1 MANENQR
8 KFLVATT
15 DLFFK
20 MTKVADFESIEDTT
34 TKYHE
39 FSIDGKLAILVRE
52 EDVLD
57 GNDDMAIFDSI
68 WSSINEIYEVQL
80 FRNGKTRCIIAKR
93 SLLTYTPDI
102 TEISSVDPKEI
113 LASIVGSNNIS
124 DTDSGIL
131 DMVEAIV
138 MSAPEDDGDS
148 VKDTRSDGIEMLEAF
163 LRNINNIS
171 VLLTEDSLIPYAMR
185 ALSRASLPAVEVPLE
200 GEDSAI
206 FVFNVGV
213 GELQSMMDT
222 FLGEGKSGVDRFEF
236 SYEKRET
243 AFHVSVNAVFSGG
256 RTQTETYEVS
266 SINELI
272 NTIFINFIEDSDYL
286 DDVASLA
293 IELVKTIE
301 DRVEPVNENHLF
313 GRATSVG
320 AVKLVES
327 ARAKAY
333 LHEYSSY
340 CKGWGIQ
347 GGKFFS
353 RNILENS
360 RAKKAFKAVMG
371 LDPNINTITI
381 VSPANPAPQVL
392 TRRENDERVA
402 RLEWKLRNELKEGG
416 YNYVKVLGKYGSVE
430 PSFVIYNMSYLEA
443 EDIATEF
450 GQESFIFCEFDHSQ
464 RGNTRAGK
472 VSARMY
478 MKDENGDYNLDD
490 AFEGIL
496 DRNNTQRDLTEFY
509 TQLSKKMKFNI
520 PFGDDGSTISER
532 LSEGFEKYMTDTL
545 IASHLSHSA
554 LVGAKRK
561 KLGNERV
568 NEILEGLRSEDT
580 PNSERKKL
588 RLELY
593 K

>member
-1 MANENQR
+1 MANENQH

-15 DLFFK
+15 DLFFN
-20 MTKVADFESIEDTT
+20 MTKVDDFESIEEITND
-34 TKYHE
+34 YHE
-39 FSIDGKLAILVRE
+39 FSVDGKLAILVRE
-52 EDVLD
+52 EDVYGD
-57 GNDDMAIFDSI
+57 NDEMQLFESV
-68 WSSINEIYEVQL
+68 WSSIKEVYEVQL
-80 FRNGKTRCIIAKR
+80 FRNGKTRCVIAKR
-93 SLLTYTPDI
+93 SLMTYTPDI
-102 TEISSVDPKEI
+102 TELSSVDPKEI
-113 LASIVGSNNIS
+113 LASIVGSSNIS
-124 DTDSGIL
+124 DTDSGVL
-131 DMVEAIV
+131 DVVEDVI
-138 MSAPEDDGDS
+138 MNAPDDSDS

-185 ALSRASLPAVEVPLE
+185 ALSRAYIPAVEVPLE

-236 SYEKRET
+236 SYEKKESV
-243 AFHVSVNAVFSGG
+243 FHVSVNAVFSGG
-256 RTQTETYEVS
+256 QTQTETYAVS

-293 IELVKTIE
+293 IDLVKTIE
-301 DRVEPVNENHLF
+301 DRVEHVNENHLF

-333 LHEYSSY
+333 LHEYASY
-340 CKGWGIQ
+340 CKGWGLQ

-381 VSPANPAPQVL
+381 VSPANPAPHVL

-416 YNYVKVLGKYGSVE
+416 YNYVKVLGKYGSVK
-430 PSFVIYNMSYLEA
+430 PSFVIYNMSYYEA
-443 EDIATEF
+443 EDLATEF

-464 RGNTRAGK
+464 RGNTHAGK

-496 DRNNTQRDLTEFY
+496 DRYNTQRDLTEFY

-554 LVGAKRK
+554 IVGAKRK

>member
-1 MANENQR
+1 MVNENQR
-8 KFLVATT
+8 NFLVATT
-15 DLFFK
+15 DLFFN
-20 MTKVADFESIEDTT
+20 MTKVDDFESIEEITND
-34 TKYHE
+34 YHE
-39 FSIDGKLAILVRE
+39 FSVDGKLAILVRE
-52 EDVLD
+52 EDVYGD
-57 GNDDMAIFDSI
+57 NDEMQLFESV
-68 WSSINEIYEVQL
+68 WSSINEVYEVQL
-80 FRNGKTRCIIAKR
+80 FRNGKTRCVIAKR
-93 SLLTYTPDI
+93 SLMTYTPDI
-102 TEISSVDPKEI
+102 TELSSVDPKEI

-124 DTDSGIL
+124 DTDSGVL
-131 DMVEAIV
+131 DEVEDIV
-138 MSAPEDDGDS
+138 IGAPEDDGDS
-148 VKDTRSDGIEMLEAF
+148 VKDARSDGMEMLEAF
-163 LRNINNIS
+163 LRNINSIS
-171 VLLTEDSLIPYAMR
+171 VLLTSDDLIPYAMR

-200 GEDSAI
+200 GEDSAV

-236 SYEKRET
+236 SYEKTEYV
-243 AFHVSVNAVFSGG
+243 FHVSVNAVFSGG
-256 RTQTETYEVS
+256 QTQTETYAVS

-272 NTIFINFIEDSDYL
+272 NTIFVNFIEDSDYL
-286 DDVASLA
+286 DDVSSMA

-301 DRVEPVNENHLF
+301 ARVEPVNENHLF

-333 LHEYSSY
+333 LHEYASY
-340 CKGWGIQ
+340 CKGWGLQ

-371 LDPNINTITI
+371 LDPNINTIVI
-381 VSPANPAPQVL
+381 ISPANPAPQVL

-430 PSFVIYNMSYLEA
+430 PSFVIYNMSYYEA
-443 EDIATEF
+443 EDLATEF

-464 RGNTRAGK
+464 RGSTRAGK

-496 DRNNTQRDLTEFY
+496 DRNNTQRNLTEFY
-509 TQLSKKMKFNI
+509 TQLSKKIKFNI

-545 IASHLSHSA
+545 IASHLTHSA
-554 LVGAKRK
+554 IVGDKRK

>member
-1 MANENQR
+1 MANENHR
-8 KFLVATT
+8 KFFVAKT
-15 DLFFK
+15 DLFFN
-20 MTKVADFESIEDTT
+20 MTKVDDFESIEDTT
-34 TKYHE
+34 KKYHE

-52 EDVLD
+52 EDVYD
-57 GNDDMAIFDSI
+57 YYDEMEIFESLWHDI
-68 WSSINEIYEVQL
+68 DELYEVQL
-80 FRNGKTRCIIAKR
+80 FRNGKTRCIISKR

-102 TEISSVDPKEI
+102 TEIISVDPKEI
-113 LASIVGSNNIS
+113 LASIVGSDNIS
-124 DTDSGIL
+124 DTDSGVLDEVEDIL
-131 DMVEAIV
+131 AFTSM
-138 MSAPEDDGDS
+138 EDERFLH
-148 VKDTRSDGIEMLEAF
+148 KDDDKRMFDLFLKNINSISLVVVSRSDLTYTKFHIGSASIPTAYFQTGEYGRTIVAF
-163 LRNINNIS
+163 N
-171 VLLTEDSLIPYAMR
+171 A
-185 ALSRASLPAVEVPLE
+185 
-200 GEDSAI
+200 
-206 FVFNVGV
+206 GV
-213 GELQSMMDT
+213 GELDAILASRLDK
-222 FLGEGKSGVDRFEF
+222 GEGMTFRFEF
-236 SYEKRET
+236 SPHLDEFGQLVNVSYSDPYGKKEERTFAGESVRELLEYIF
-243 AFHVSVNAVFSGG
+243 AGF
-256 RTQTETYEVS
+256 RCE
-266 SINELI
+266 SIA
-272 NTIFINFIEDSDYL
+272 IEDLY
-286 DDVASLA
+286 DD
-293 IELVKTIE
+293 TIE
-301 DRVEPVNENHLF
+301 VIETIRDSYEPVNENHLF

-333 LHEYSSY
+333 LHEYASY
-340 CKGWGIQ
+340 CKGWGLQ

-371 LDPNINTITI
+371 LDPNINTIVI
-381 VSPANPAPQVL
+381 ISPANPAPQVL
-392 TRRENDERVA
+392 SRRENDERVA

-430 PSFVIYNMSYLEA
+430 PSFVIYNMSYYEA
-443 EDIATEF
+443 EDLATEF
-450 GQESFIFCEFDHSQ
+450 GHESFIFCEFDHSQ

-490 AFEGIL
+490 SFEGIL
-496 DRNNTQRDLTEFY
+496 DRNNTQRNLTEFY

-545 IASHLSHSA
+545 IASHLTHSA
-554 LVGAKRK
+554 IVGAKRK

-568 NEILEGLRSEDT
+568 DEILEGLRSEDT
-580 PNSERKKL
+580 PNSERKNL

>member
-1 MANENQR
+1 MANENQH

-20 MTKVADFESIEDTT
+20 MTKVDDFKSIEETT
-34 TKYHE
+34 TKYQE
-39 FSIDGKLAILVRE
+39 FSVDGKLAILVRE

-57 GNDDMAIFDSI
+57 NNDDMEIFDSV
-68 WSSINEIYEVQL
+68 WNAINGVYEVQL
-80 FRNGKTRCIIAKR
+80 FRHGKTRCVIAKR

-102 TEISSVDPKEI
+102 TEIGSVDPKEI

-124 DTDSGIL
+124 DTDGGVLNEVEDLLASASIEDENYLYKEDNKRTL
-131 DMVEAIV
+131 DLFLKNINSISLVVVPKSDLTYAKFHIGSASIPTAYFQTGEYGRAIV
-138 MSAPEDDGDS
+138 AYN
-148 VKDTRSDGIEMLEAF
+148 A
-163 LRNINNIS
+163 
-171 VLLTEDSLIPYAMR
+171 
-185 ALSRASLPAVEVPLE
+185 
-200 GEDSAI
+200 
-206 FVFNVGV
+206 GV
-213 GELQSMMDT
+213 GELGAILNARLDKGDGRV
-222 FLGEGKSGVDRFEF
+222 FRFEF
-236 SYEKRET
+236 SPHLDEFGQLVNVSYSDPYGKKEERTFAGESVRELLEYIF
-243 AFHVSVNAVFSGG
+243 AGF
-256 RTQTETYEVS
+256 RCE
-266 SINELI
+266 SIA
-272 NTIFINFIEDSDYL
+272 IEDLY
-286 DDVASLA
+286 DD
-293 IELVKTIE
+293 TIE
-301 DRVEPVNENHLF
+301 VIETIRDSYEPVNENHLF

-333 LHEYSSY
+333 LHEYASY
-340 CKGWGIQ
+340 CKGWGLQ

-360 RAKKAFKAVMG
+360 RAKKAFKVVMG
-371 LDPNINTITI
+371 LDPNINTIVI
-381 VSPANPAPQVL
+381 ISPANPAPQVL
-392 TRRENDERVA
+392 SRRENDERVA

-430 PSFVIYNMSYLEA
+430 PSFVIYNMSYYEA
-443 EDIATEF
+443 EDLATEF

-464 RGNTRAGK
+464 RGNTHAGK

-496 DRNNTQRDLTEFY
+496 DRNNTQRNLTEFY

-545 IASHLSHSA
+545 IASHLTHSA
-554 LVGAKRK
+554 IVGAKRK
-561 KLGNERV
+561 KLGNDRV

>member
-1 MANENQR
+1 MANENQH

-20 MTKVADFESIEDTT
+20 MTKVDDFKSIEETT
-34 TKYHE
+34 TKYQE
-39 FSIDGKLAILVRE
+39 FSVDGKLAILVRE

-57 GNDDMAIFDSI
+57 GNDEMEVFDSV
-68 WSSINEIYEVQL
+68 WSAINEVYEVQL
-80 FRNGKTRCIIAKR
+80 FRNGKTRCVIARR
-93 SLLTYTPDI
+93 SLTTYTPDV
-102 TEISSVDPKEI
+102 TEIGSVDPKVI
-113 LASIVGSNNIS
+113 LASIVGSKNIS
-124 DTDSGIL
+124 DSDGGVLNEVEDIIMNAPDDS
-131 DMVEAIV
+131 
-138 MSAPEDDGDS
+138 DS

-171 VLLTEDSLIPYAMR
+171 VLLTSDDLIPYTMR

-200 GEDSAI
+200 GEDSAV

-236 SYEKRET
+236 SYEKNESV
-243 AFHVSVNAVFSGG
+243 FHVSVNAVFSGG
-256 RTQTETYEVS
+256 QTQTETYAVS

-272 NTIFINFIEDSDYL
+272 NTIFVNFIEDSDYL

-293 IELVKTIE
+293 IDLVKTID

-333 LHEYSSY
+333 LHEYASY
-340 CKGWGIQ
+340 CKGWGKQ
-347 GGKFFS
+347 GSKFFS

-371 LDPNINTITI
+371 LDPNINTIVI
-381 VSPANPAPQVL
+381 ISPANPAPQVL
-392 TRRENDERVA
+392 SRRENDERVA

-430 PSFVIYNMSYLEA
+430 PSFVIYNMSYYEA
-443 EDIATEF
+443 EDLATEF
-450 GQESFIFCEFDHSQ
+450 DQESFIFCEFDHSQ

-496 DRNNTQRDLTEFY
+496 DRNNTQRNLTEFY

-545 IASHLSHSA
+545 IASHLTHSA
-554 LVGAKRK
+554 IVGAKRK
-561 KLGNERV
+561 KLGNDRV

-580 PNSERKKL
+580 HNSERKKL

>member
-1 MANENQR
+1 MANENQH

-20 MTKVADFESIEDTT
+20 MTKVDGFESIEDTT

-39 FSIDGKLAILVRE
+39 FSVDGKLAILVRE

-57 GNDDMAIFDSI
+57 GNDDMAIFDSV
-68 WSSINEIYEVQL
+68 WSVIKEVYEVQL
-80 FRNGKTRCIIAKR
+80 FRNGKTRCVIAKR
-93 SLLTYTPDI
+93 SLMTYTPDI
-102 TEISSVDPKEI
+102 TEIGSVDPKTI
-113 LASIVGSNNIS
+113 LASIVGSSNIS
-124 DTDSGIL
+124 DTDGGVL
-131 DMVEAIV
+131 NEVEDII
-138 MSAPEDDGDS
+138 MNTPDDSDS
-148 VKDTRSDGIEMLEAF
+148 VKDSRSDGIEMLDAF
-163 LRNINNIS
+163 LRNINSIS
-171 VLLTEDSLIPYAMR
+171 VLLTSDDLIPYAMR
-185 ALSRASLPAVEVPLE
+185 ALSRAYIPAVEVPLE

-236 SYEKRET
+236 SHEKKESV
-243 AFHVSVNAVFSGG
+243 FHVSVNAVFSGG
-256 RTQTETYEVS
+256 QTQTETYAVS

-272 NTIFINFIEDSDYL
+272 NTIFVNFIEDSDYL

-293 IELVKTIE
+293 IDLVKTIE

-333 LHEYSSY
+333 LHEYASY
-340 CKGWGIQ
+340 CKGWGLQ

-353 RNILENS
+353 RNILVNS

-371 LDPNINTITI
+371 LDPNINTIVI
-381 VSPANPAPQVL
+381 ISPANPAPQVL

-430 PSFVIYNMSYLEA
+430 PSFVIYNMSYYEA
-443 EDIATEF
+443 EDLATEF

-464 RGNTRAGK
+464 RGSTRAGK

-496 DRNNTQRDLTEFY
+496 DRNNTQRNLTEFY

-545 IASHLSHSA
+545 IASHLTHSA
-554 LVGAKRK
+554 IVGAKRK
-561 KLGNERV
+561 KLGNDRV

>member
-15 DLFFK
+15 DLFFN
-20 MTKVADFESIEDTT
+20 MTKVDDFKSIEETT

-39 FSIDGKLAILVRE
+39 FSVDGKLAILVRE

-57 GNDDMAIFDSI
+57 GNDEMEIFDSV
-68 WSSINEIYEVQL
+68 WSAINEVYEVQL
-80 FRNGKTRCIIAKR
+80 FRNGKTRCAIAKR
-93 SLLTYTPDI
+93 SLMTYTPDV
-102 TEISSVDPKEI
+102 TEIGSVDPKTI

-124 DTDSGIL
+124 DTDSGVL
-131 DMVEAIV
+131 DVVEDIV
-138 MSAPEDDGDS
+138 IGAPEDDGDS
-148 VKDTRSDGIEMLEAF
+148 VKDARSDGMEMLEAF
-163 LRNINNIS
+163 LRNINSIS
-171 VLLTEDSLIPYAMR
+171 VLLTSDDLIPYAMR

-200 GEDSAI
+200 GEDSAV

-236 SYEKRET
+236 SYEKTEYV
-243 AFHVSVNAVFSGG
+243 FHVSVNAVFSGWQ
-256 RTQTETYEVS
+256 TQTETYAVS

-272 NTIFINFIEDSDYL
+272 NTIFVNFIEDSDYL
-286 DDVASLA
+286 DDVSSMA

-301 DRVEPVNENHLF
+301 ARVEPVNENHLF

-333 LHEYSSY
+333 LHEYASY
-340 CKGWGIQ
+340 CKGWGLQ

-360 RAKKAFKAVMG
+360 RDKKAFKAVMG
-371 LDPNINTITI
+371 LDPNINTIVI
-381 VSPANPAPQVL
+381 ISPANPAPQVL

-430 PSFVIYNMSYLEA
+430 PSFVIYNMSYYEA
-443 EDIATEF
+443 EDLATEF

-496 DRNNTQRDLTEFY
+496 DRNNTQRNLTEFY

-532 LSEGFEKYMTDTL
+532 LSEGFENYMTDTL
-545 IASHLSHSA
+545 IASHLTHSA
-554 LVGAKRK
+554 IVGAKRK

>member
-15 DLFFK
+15 DLFFN
-20 MTKVADFESIEDTT
+20 MTKVDDFKSIEETT

-39 FSIDGKLAILVRE
+39 FSVDGKLAILVRE

-57 GNDDMAIFDSI
+57 GNDEMEIFDSV
-68 WSSINEIYEVQL
+68 WSAINEVYEVQL
-80 FRNGKTRCIIAKR
+80 FRNGKTRCAIAKR
-93 SLLTYTPDI
+93 SLMTYTPDV
-102 TEISSVDPKEI
+102 TEIGSVDPKTI

-124 DTDSGIL
+124 DTDSGVL
-131 DMVEAIV
+131 DVVEDIV
-138 MSAPEDDGDS
+138 IGAPEDDGDS
-148 VKDTRSDGIEMLEAF
+148 VKDARSDGMEMLEAF
-163 LRNINNIS
+163 LRNINSIS
-171 VLLTEDSLIPYAMR
+171 VLLTSDDLIPYAMR

-200 GEDSAI
+200 GEDSAV

-236 SYEKRET
+236 SYEKTEYV
-243 AFHVSVNAVFSGG
+243 FHVSVNAVFSGG
-256 RTQTETYEVS
+256 QTQTETYAVS

-272 NTIFINFIEDSDYL
+272 NTIFVNFIEDSDYL
-286 DDVASLA
+286 DDVSSMA

-301 DRVEPVNENHLF
+301 ARVEPVNENHLF

-333 LHEYSSY
+333 LHEYASY
-340 CKGWGIQ
+340 CKGWGLQ

-371 LDPNINTITI
+371 LDPNINTIVI
-381 VSPANPAPQVL
+381 ISPANPAPQVL

-430 PSFVIYNMSYLEA
+430 PSFVIYNMSYYEA
-443 EDIATEF
+443 EDLATEF

-464 RGNTRAGK
+464 RGSTRAGK

-496 DRNNTQRDLTEFY
+496 DRNNTQRNLTEFY
-509 TQLSKKMKFNI
+509 TQLSKKIKFNI

-545 IASHLSHSA
+545 IASHLTHSA
-554 LVGAKRK
+554 IVGAKRK
-561 KLGNERV
+561 KLGNDRV

>member
-1 MANENQR
+1 MANENHR
-8 KFLVATT
+8 KFLVAKTE
-15 DLFFK
+15 LFFN
-20 MTKVADFESIEDTT
+20 MSKVADFESIEDTT
-34 TKYHE
+34 KKYHE

-52 EDVLD
+52 EDVYD
-57 GNDDMAIFDSI
+57 YYDEVEIFESLWHDI
-68 WSSINEIYEVQL
+68 DELYEVQL
-80 FRNGKTRCIIAKR
+80 FRNGKTRCVIAKR

-113 LASIVGSNNIS
+113 LASVVGSNNIS
-124 DTDSGIL
+124 DTDGGVLNEVEDILAYASTKDESFLHKEDGKRTLDLFLKNINSISLVVVPQSDLTYAKFHIGSASIPTAYFQTGEYGRAIVAYNAGAGELDAIL
-131 DMVEAIV
+131 DARL
-138 MSAPEDDGDS
+138 DKGDG
-148 VKDTRSDGIEMLEAF
+148 R
-163 LRNINNIS
+163 
-171 VLLTEDSLIPYAMR
+171 
-185 ALSRASLPAVEVPLE
+185 
-200 GEDSAI
+200 
-206 FVFNVGV
+206 VF
-213 GELQSMMDT
+213 
-222 FLGEGKSGVDRFEF
+222 RFEF
-236 SYEKRET
+236 SPHLDEFGRL
-243 AFHVSVNAVFSGG
+243 VNVTYSDPYGKKEERTFSGESVRELLAYIFAG
-256 RTQTETYEVS
+256 FRCEDIAIEDLYDDTIEV
-266 SINELI
+266 IDI
-272 NTIFINFIEDSDYL
+272 IEDSY
-286 DDVASLA
+286 
-293 IELVKTIE
+293 
-301 DRVEPVNENHLF
+301 EPVNENHLF

-520 PFGDDGSTISER
+520 PFGDDGSAISER
-532 LSEGFEKYMTDTL
+532 LSEGFEKYMTETL